1 MNRGDLI
8 SVFGVSVNQASTD
21 LNRYL
26 RLAPENMVYNKSARA
41 YLRSSVFSPLFLK
54 LDPDRYLSEL
64 RSVRSGVLSRE
75 DCWLHV
81 HPTYDEVSNPSRKV
95 SPETLRV
102 VLEAIRESLA
112 IEVQYQ
118 SLSTPSPRWR
128 WIAPHAIGYDG
139 FRWHARSF
147 CEEALAFKDFLLG
160 RIIEVGKE
168 RPSKSDPDQDL
179 DWHERVD
186 LEIGPN
192 PGLSESQQRVVE
204 LDYGMQDGK
213 AVLPV
218 RKAFLF
224 YALRRLGL
232 EDAGAARNPNRQHIV
247 LLNRGLVQ
255 RSLPGSA

>member
-8 SVFGVSVNQASTD
+8 KVFGVSVNQASTD

-54 LDPDRYLSEL
+54 LDANRYLSEL
-64 RSVRSGVLSRE
+64 RSVRSGVLSLE

-81 HPTYDEVSNPSRKV
+81 HPTYDEVANPSRKV

-147 CEEALAFKDFLLG
+147 CEEGLAFKDFLLG
-160 RIIEVGKE
+160 RIIEVGAE
-168 RPSKSDPDQDL
+168 RPSNSNPDQDL

-192 PGLSESQQRVVE
+192 PGLSESQQRVVA
-204 LDYGMQDGK
+204 LDYGMQDGR

-224 YALRRLGL
+224 YALRHLGL
-232 EDAGAARNPNRQHIV
+232 EDAKAARDPNRQHIV
-247 LLNRGLVQ
+247 LLNRDLVE
-255 RSLPGSA
+255 RSLPVSA